1 MKLLL
6 FKSKTCGICKLFEP
20 QIKIVAEKLGI
31 DLIPIDVEEN
41 ENFNLWTNVSTIDLL
56 NKFDI
61 RSAGKLLFLLNEND
75 ENGAMILFERP
86 QKSDDLLKKINEL
99 INSNK

>member
-20 QIKIVAEKLGI
+20 QVKEAAKQLNI
-31 DLIPIDVEEN
+31 DPIFVDVEEN
-41 ENFNLWTNVSTIDLL
+41 ENFNLWSNVSTLDLL

-61 RSAGKLLFLLNEND
+61 RSSGKLLFLLNEND

-86 QKSDDLLKKINEL
+86 QKAQDLVKRIEDL

>member
-20 QIKIVAEKLGI
+20 QVKAAAEQLNI
-31 DLIPIDVEEN
+31 NPIFVDVEES
-41 ENFNLWTNVSTIDLL
+41 ETFNLWSSVSTLDLL
-56 NKFDI
+56 NKFGI
-61 RSAGKLLFLLNEND
+61 RSAGKLLFLLD
-75 ENGAMILFERP
+75 ETKEDGPMILFERP
-86 QKSDDLLKKINEL
+86 QKAQDLVKRIKDL